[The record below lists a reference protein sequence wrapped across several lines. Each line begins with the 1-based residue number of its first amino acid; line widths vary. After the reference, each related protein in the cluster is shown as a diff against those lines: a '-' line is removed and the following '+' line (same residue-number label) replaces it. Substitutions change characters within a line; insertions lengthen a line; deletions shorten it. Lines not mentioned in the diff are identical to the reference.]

1 VSYIRQPSTV
11 AIAAKH
17 VAAWKNAL
25 TICGGTRK
33 IEETKG
39 FALGWYPAKYAKA

>member
-1 VSYIRQPSTV
+1 MSYIRPPSTV
-11 AIAAKH
+11 VIAPKH
-17 VAAWKNAL
+17 IAAWKNAL

-39 FALGWYPAKYAKA
+39 FALGWYPGKNATA